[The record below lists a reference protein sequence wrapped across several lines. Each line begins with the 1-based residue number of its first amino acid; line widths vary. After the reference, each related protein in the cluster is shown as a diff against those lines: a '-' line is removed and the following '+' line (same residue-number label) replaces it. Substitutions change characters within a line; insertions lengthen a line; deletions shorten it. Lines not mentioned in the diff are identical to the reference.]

1 VIKSNTENKL
11 FCEGNEMNQNK
22 ITPAFSNENVPVVFS
37 ANDAFCPYMAV
48 MIESVI
54 ENRSAEKNYDK
65 TLKNLNETKRKDAK
79 LDKELQNIK
88 NGWSFKIGRVITWVP
103 RKIRWL
109 LK

>member
-1 VIKSNTENKL
+1 MKNKKL

-54 ENRSAEKNYDK
+54 ENRSAEKNYDILILHSDV
-65 TLKNLNETKRKDAK
+65 TESTQTIQR
-79 LDKELQNIK
+79 
-88 NGWSFKIGRVITWVP
+88 TT
-103 RKIRWL
+103 
-109 LK
+109 